1 MASVKEN
8 QHFILVLTRHFSVF
22 EVMEIKQFLDKFI
35 ENPVK
40 IFILFIFINLL
51 PSIGLVFTE
60 PFDIWGRVI
69 LILFPIGLFLLIFS
83 LLKNIGLIQLL
94 LIPVLI
100 IHAFQIVVFYLFGE
114 GVIAVDMFL
123 NVVTTNVSEAGE
135 VLHSILASVIF
146 VIVVYVPAIIIAII
160 AFKRKVYLTGKFRL
174 GTAIAGIVI
183 MIGSYCLTFVANNIN
198 TNNFTLQEDVY
209 PADVSYNLYLAR
221 QKWKKSSKYK
231 ETSKD
236 FVFNAHKKD
245 SIGKREIYLLVI
257 GETGRAENWSL
268 YGYERDTNPRLE
280 MDSNIVLFQDATTQ
294 SNTTHK
300 SVSIMLTAASAE
312 NYSIIYKQKSIIQAF
327 KEVGFST
334 VFLSNQSANHTFT
347 DYFAQEADHTEYYRY
362 FNETT
367 NNLDEILLPRLQH
380 YLDSIQGNMFIVLHT
395 YGSHFNYKERYPKEF
410 SVYTPDNVT
419 EISRA
424 NKNILL
430 NAYDNTI
437 LYTDNFLHN
446 VINIM
451 EQADACSTMFYTSD
465 HGEDI
470 LDDDRQRFLHASPNP
485 TFYQLRVP
493 MLIWFSSEY
502 KENYPVTVENAIK
515 NKSKPVSSNV
525 VFHTILDMANISTE
539 YLNKERSLVSQL
551 LETTTRMYL
560 TDHDKPIPFYNAGL
574 KEEDRIMVE
583 KRNISH

>member
-1 MASVKEN
+1 M
-8 QHFILVLTRHFSVF
+8 
-22 EVMEIKQFLDKFI
+22 EVRKYLDKFL

-40 IFILFIFINLL
+40 LFIFFIIVNLI
-51 PSIGLVFTE
+51 PSLGLVFTE
-60 PFDIWGRVI
+60 PFNVWGKIV
-69 LILFPIGLFLLIFS
+69 LLLFPIGLFFFIFTI
-83 LLKNIGLIQLL
+83 LRNIGLIQLI

-135 VLHSILASVIF
+135 VLNSILASVIF
-146 VIVVYVPAIIIAII
+146 VIIIYIPTIIIA
-160 AFKRKVYLTGKFRL
+160 
-174 GTAIAGIVI
+174 AIANKKKIYLADKLRFKILISGVLL
-183 MIGSYCLTFVANNIN
+183 MIGSYLLTFVANNTN
-198 TNNFTLQEDVY
+198 TDSFTLQEDVY
-209 PADVSYNLYLAR
+209 PTDVSYNLYLAR
-221 QKWKKSSKYK
+221 QKWKRSSQYQ

-236 FVFNAHKKD
+236 FTFNAHKKD
-245 SIGKREIYLLVI
+245 SVCQREIYLLVI

-268 YGYERDTNPRLE
+268 YGYERETTPLLKE
-280 MDSNIVLFQDATTQ
+280 DSNIVVFQDAVTQ

-312 NYSIIYKQKSIIQAF
+312 NYDIIYKQKSIIQAF
-327 KEVGFST
+327 REVGFSS
-334 VFLSNQSANHTFT
+334 VFLSNQSANRTFT
-347 DYFAQEADHTEYYRY
+347 DFFAQEADFTEYFR
-362 FNETT
+362 FFDQAT
-367 NNLDEILLPRLQH
+367 NNYDEVLLPRLQH
-380 YLDSIQGNMFIVLHT
+380 YIDSVQGNMLIILHT

-424 NKNILL
+424 NKDILI

-437 LYTDNFLHN
+437 RYTDNFLHN

-485 TFYQLRVP
+485 TYYQLRIP
-493 MLIWFSSEY
+493 MLIWFSTDY
-502 KENYPVTVENAIK
+502 KDIYTETVENAVK
-515 NKSKPVSSNV
+515 NKSKPVTTNV
-525 VFHTILDMANISTE
+525 VFHTILDMANIDTE
-539 YLNKERSLVSQL
+539 YLNKERSLVDPDL
-551 LETTTRMYL
+551 KTTMRMYL

-574 KEEDRIMVE
+574 KDGDRIMIE